1 MKSTKIRPPH
11 SRARS
16 TPHRHPPR
24 SVGSVCAIITPP
36 QGVRGREFTKTP
48 GTQVETSGRARSRHG
63 RRALKSCF
71 FPTKKSP
78 LGDAQA
84 TGRAQRGCLPCSPER
99 AASCTSGLGRSR
111 PVSAGR
117 GRSGRSGPDLCGRR
131 AGRGR
136 GAPPQTEPR
145 GARGRKRPGDPR
157 AAGPPG
163 HGPST
168 AGHPGGATVRLCS
181 ARGRSVGRC
190 TAGCLERDFKSGTAE
205 S

>member
-117 GRSGRSGPDLCGRR
+117 GRSGPVGPVGAGSLWTASRSGTRR
-131 AGRGR
+131 PSTDRAPRSPGQEEAGRPPRRRPARSRALDR
-136 GAPPQTEPR
+136 GAPGR
-145 GARGRKRPGDPR
+145 GHRPPTLLCTREERGTLHCRVSRAR
-157 AAGPPG
+157 
-163 HGPST
+163 
-168 AGHPGGATVRLCS
+168 
-181 ARGRSVGRC
+181 
-190 TAGCLERDFKSGTAE
+190 F
-205 S
+205 